1 MHDIAMTTH
10 ASLIEQLADRAERLL
25 LRHDELRKTNALLEQ
40 QVEALTRERDS
51 LQSRLQAARTRVD
64 ALIARLPQNQP
75 ATQDD
80 APAPGDEPATEP
92 EQPS

>member
-1 MHDIAMTTH
+1 MHDIAMTH
-10 ASLIEQLADRAERLL
+10 ASLIAQLADRAERLL

-40 QVEALTRERDS
+40 QLEELTRERDG

-64 ALIARLPQNQP
+64 ALIDRLPQNPP
-75 ATQDD
+75 ATPEPPAADD
-80 APAPGDEPATEP
+80 DPESAP